1 MIYCS
6 ILYCTGVKVEQYWT
20 NIRLYYY
27 SCQISRIRLF
37 SRRIWDTV
45 FTVFTLICSY
55 TTEPVGSSAPF
66 IRSSPEWRRD
76 SWRRSQDFTC
86 SVRELHKCF
95 TAPTLR
101 CTNASLH
108 QHCAAQKLYYTN
120 TPLQQHFHST
130 KTSTVQTFPPYH
142 HFTAPKIHCTNTSLH
157 QHITTA
163 THHCT
168 NTSLDLHFTMLHYY
182 SRCKL

>member
-66 IRSSPEWRRD
+66 IRSSPEWRG
-76 SWRRSQDFTC
+76 
-86 SVRELHKCF
+86 
-95 TAPTLR
+95 TAGGAARISPAQLGS